1 MATRKPGHGTWQQPS
16 SVEATCRVARRS
28 CRISRRFWVCRF
40 FHSTPRKAGRSTSSF
55 RPCASPG
62 LPQIDDNGKVEATWR
77 APVKLWE
84 CWDDVLRRKDRK
96 EDWRRSFVSSLLEAG
111 TANRLGQL
119 IYEKSRFQ
127 VPLGMLW
134 LDGEDAD
141 RPENLAAK
149 EVSISWA
156 VMVWY

>member
-1 MATRKPGHGTWQQPS
+1 MTYYDVKIGKKIREGLLCLLCWKQ
-16 SVEATCRVARRS
+16 EL
-28 CRISRRFWVCRF
+28 RI
-40 FHSTPRKAGRSTSSF
+40 
-55 RPCASPG
+55 
-62 LPQIDDNGKVEATWR
+62 
-77 APVKLWE
+77 
-84 CWDDVLRRKDRK
+84 
-96 EDWRRSFVSSLLEAG
+96 
-111 TANRLGQL
+111 GQL